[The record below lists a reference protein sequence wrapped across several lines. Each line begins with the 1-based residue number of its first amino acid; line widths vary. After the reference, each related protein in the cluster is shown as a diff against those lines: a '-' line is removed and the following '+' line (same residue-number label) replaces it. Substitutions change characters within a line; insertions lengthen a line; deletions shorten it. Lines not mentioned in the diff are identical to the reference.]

1 MKFCLSSSLSR
12 NSLREADEIRVKWK
26 NKNSIDTLV
35 ERYGEKPYILILEE
49 DSELVKV
56 ELIHFDV
63 VTGNNLI
70 VSCKNIQQL
79 KTIKDFGIKYM
90 LDYEVPSTYELRA
103 VADLGCEYAYVG
115 LPLFFSLA
123 ATLDI
128 DIKLRVIPTRCSDH
142 KFPTED
148 GICGHW
154 IRPED
159 LEEYDDYID
168 VVEFEDCAIR
178 REETL
183 FKVYKEQKTW
193 STNLN
198 ILVED
203 LDSNALN
210 RLVNPDLIYHR
221 LGCGQACKNYSTCHA
236 CYHALNLAQREKI
249 EKLKKL

>member
-1 MKFCLSSSLSR
+1 M
-12 NSLREADEIRVKWK
+12 
-26 NKNSIDTLV
+26 
-35 ERYGEKPYILILEE
+35 
-49 DSELVKV
+49 VKV

-123 ATLDI
+123 ATLNI
-128 DIKLRVIPTRCSDH
+128 DIKLRIIPTRCSDH

-148 GICGHW
+148 SICGHW

-159 LEEYDDYID
+159 LEKYDDYID

>member
-1 MKFCLSSSLSR
+1 MKFCLSSSLTR
-12 NSLREADEIRVKWK
+12 NSLQEADEIRIKWK
-26 NKNSIDTLV
+26 NKNSIDSLV
-35 ERYGEKPYILILEE
+35 EKYGKKPYILMLEE
-49 DSELVKV
+49 DSDLVKV

-63 VTGNNLI
+63 VTENNLI

-79 KTIKDFGIKYM
+79 QTIREFGIKYM

-103 VADLGCEYAYVG
+103 LAALGCEYAYIG
-115 LPLFFSLA
+115 LPLFFSLS
-123 ATLDI
+123 ATRDI
-128 DIKLRVIPTRCSDH
+128 DIKLRIIPTRCSDH

-148 GICGHW
+148 SICGHW

-159 LEEYDDYID
+159 LDEYEDYID

-183 FKVYKEQKTW
+183 FKVYKNQKTW
-193 STNLN
+193 STQLN

-203 LDSNALN
+203 LSSNAIN
-210 RLVNPDLIYHR
+210 RLINPDLVYHR
-221 LGCGQACKNYSTCHA
+221 LGCGQSCKNFSTCHA
-236 CYHALNLAQREKI
+236 CQHALILAERDKI